1 MIARGPI
8 TQICWVTDDV
18 EATERLLTEQFGT
31 GAWTRIPDVTFGADT
46 TTLRG
51 EPVEFTAHI
60 SLGYAGDLQLELIQP
75 VSGPTIHAEFLERHG
90 PGLHHVC
97 FDVEDLDAAC
107 AAAEAADVPVLMRGS
122 MMEGEIEFAYV
133 DGSAGGAPYVELARI
148 GPQMREFYAA
158 VKAHVTGEQ
167 PMSADQVAVVTG
179 VGTGS
184 LGEAIAS
191 SLRELG
197 FRVLTSTRTSP
208 TTADTHAMEL
218 TSRDS
223 VAAFAHW
230 VQDSTDRL
238 DVLVNNAGV
247 HLDLRSAWHEPH
259 LVDGMEVHWRT
270 NYLGTAQLT
279 RLLIP
284 LLLAT
289 ADEYGDARVVNVV
302 SKLHARGRNDG
313 LDGHLTPYDSWS
325 AYGTSKLALVH
336 EAHEIE
342 RRYGDRGLHGY
353 SVHPGSVATNIADR
367 GPRDRAAA
375 GGAPEAR
382 RSAGAARPQVTLG
395 RRPDGGLLRHVGAG
409 RAGWLPPFL
418 GAEHPLGGRAG
429 RGSRPDPVGQH
440 LPLVRPG
447 VNRSAAAAAR
457 RVETHRQ
464 LW

>member
-1 MIARGPI
+1 M
-8 TQICWVTDDV
+8 
-18 EATERLLTEQFGT
+18 
-31 GAWTRIPDVTFGADT
+31 
-46 TTLRG
+46 
-51 EPVEFTAHI
+51 
-60 SLGYAGDLQLELIQP
+60 S
-75 VSGPTIHAEFLERHG
+75 
-90 PGLHHVC
+90 
-97 FDVEDLDAAC
+97 
-107 AAAEAADVPVLMRGS
+107 
-122 MMEGEIEFAYV
+122 EG
-133 DGSAGGAPYVELARI
+133 
-148 GPQMREFYAA
+148 
-158 VKAHVTGEQ
+158 K
-167 PMSADQVAVVTG
+167 VAVVTG

-184 LGEAIAS
+184 LGEAVAT

-223 VAAFAHW
+223 VATFARW

-284 LLLAT
+284 LLLTT
-289 ADEYGDARVVNVV
+289 AKAHGEARVVNVV

-313 LDGHLTPYDSWS
+313 LDGDLTPYDSWT
-325 AYGTSKLALVH
+325 AYGTSKLALIH

-367 GPRDRAAA
+367 GLETAPLLRVLRKLAGPLERRALKSPAD
-375 GGAPEAR
+375 
-382 RSAGAARPQVTLG
+382 AARSVVFCATSPLAE
-395 RRPDGGLLRHVGAG
+395 PGGYHRSSAPSTPSEDAQDEEAG
-409 RAGWLPPFL
+409 RI
-418 GAEHPLGGRAG
+418 
-429 RGSRPDPVGQH
+429 
-440 LPLVRPG
+440 
-447 VNRSAAAAAR
+447 
-457 RVETHRQ
+457 
-464 LW
+464 LWDNTTRWFEDG